1 MPTPYGA
8 TTGGLLKTTDLKI
21 WSGLNYTE
29 HGVPNR
35 SNLGVSTGELNLAD
49 NPNDVSL
56 YNVFLDQLLNSS
68 GLYGIGESR
77 MDAMT
82 FFAQSAGRWQSQRTT
97 HHLPFR
103 RAESGGSEITVETL
117 DQRDPRVV
125 EICQMHEIDPELA
138 VGGAYVT
145 WDGSMAW
152 DREGEDHAGSTVFA
166 LVPDAA
172 DGRTGR
178 LLRERGY
185 AEIVPV
191 VGRYE
196 MDAEDALNLITE
208 YETMS
213 VVERFWFVNPNLR
226 LRTSA
231 VKRFGGFNTA
241 TFCAESRCTDEAS
254 TTDLATDTAA
264 AMASLVGW

>member
-1 MPTPYGA
+1 M
-8 TTGGLLKTTDLKI
+8 
-21 WSGLNYTE
+21 
-29 HGVPNR
+29 
-35 SNLGVSTGELNLAD
+35 LA
-49 NPNDVSL
+49 
-56 YNVFLDQLLNSS
+56 
-68 GLYGIGESR
+68 

-82 FFAQSAGRWQSQRTT
+82 FFQSSAGQWQSQRTT

-103 RAESGGSEITVETL
+103 RAESGDSAIQVESL
-117 DQRDPRVV
+117 SAEDPRIV
-125 EICQMHEIDPELA
+125 EICQMHEIDPALA

-152 DREGEDHAGSTVFA
+152 DKEGEDHTGSTVFA
-166 LVPDAA
+166 LVPD
-172 DGRTGR
+172 DEMGRSGR

-196 MDAEDALNLITE
+196 MDEEDGLNLVTD

-226 LRTSA
+226 LRSST
-231 VKRFGGFNTA
+231 VKRFGGFSTA
-241 TFCAESRCTDEAS
+241 TFCAESRRAPEA
-254 TTDLATDTAA
+254 LPEKQPNATVTAPV
-264 AMASLVGW
+264 LFGW